1 MCTRS
6 HAALAFIQREVG
18 AENQQ
23 PHTHVVTEQCQI
35 QVTLCYLI
43 IIQGNGS
50 RYLAKFTLVW

>member
-6 HAALAFIQREVG
+6 HAAFAFIQSEVG

-23 PHTHVVTEQCQI
+23 PHMHAGTEQCQI

-43 IIQGNGS
+43 VIQVNMSG
-50 RYLAKFTLVW
+50 YVAKFTLVW